1 MNKVHNLDELVIYDG
16 VNHAKSTGAGVRSV
30 KNASN

>member
-1 MNKVHNLDELVIYDG
+1 MKEVHNLDELVIYG
-16 VNHAKSTGAGVRSV
+16 SVNRAKSTGAGVRSV